1 MCASYVCKC
10 GHMDVCACA
19 LLHILLFA
27 KHSNILNKLSA
38 SSDFFL
44 SLRCPW
50 HQSGIVVKV
59 LHLAKV
65 RSVVEFPM

>member
-1 MCASYVCKC
+1 VCKC

-38 SSDFFL
+38 WSDFFYHFVVL
-44 SLRCPW
+44 
-50 HQSGIVVKV
+50 GIR
-59 LHLAKV
+59 AA
-65 RSVVEFPM
+65 